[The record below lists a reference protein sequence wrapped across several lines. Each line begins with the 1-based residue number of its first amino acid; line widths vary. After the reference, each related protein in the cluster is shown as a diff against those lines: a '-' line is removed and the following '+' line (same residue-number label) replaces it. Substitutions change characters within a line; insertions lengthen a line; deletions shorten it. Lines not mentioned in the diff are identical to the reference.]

1 MRTRR
6 LRIFVTLITMMLIA
20 AACGDSGDT
29 TTTQAPT
36 TQPPATDPP
45 ATDPPPTTQAPDPF
59 DVDGDGLVTIG
70 IAAAGPRDDG
80 GYYQAVVDGAQT
92 FAASQGSH
100 WTVIISDNITAED
113 AATAI
118 DDLAQQSV
126 DIMIVGASEI
136 ASPMADLAEKHSD
149 AFWYCN
155 CGAGWPES
163 PFYAQSQ
170 DDGSEIHYTVGVAA
184 GLLMQEA
191 GGDSMVML
199 GCCDLGFEKE
209 AFLATQMGLQA
220 VDPTFTITYVQTG
233 GFPFDFENTANAI
246 EAFNNALAE
255 GVVGVYGYL
264 GGAANPVGQAAN
276 EADIFNI
283 AAGPGDA
290 CTRTD
295 VAWSMTAAFD
305 GGEYVAAIFPQII
318 SGDIVEGSIKLF
330 RVGVDPEPGARMC
343 NATAEQQAALDA
355 AYALVGTGDLA
366 GDFGAIKGQAYG

>member
-80 GYYQAVVDGAQT
+80 GYYQAVVDGAQR

-283 AAGPGDA
+283 AAGPG
-290 CTRTD
+290 RRMHTD
-295 VAWSMTAAFD
+295 GRCVEYDCGIRRRRICRGDLPADHQRRHRRGFDQAVPRWGRPRARCPHVQRDCGAA
-305 GGEYVAAIFPQII
+305 G
-318 SGDIVEGSIKLF
+318 
-330 RVGVDPEPGARMC
+330 GARC
-343 NATAEQQAALDA
+343 G
-355 AYALVGTGDLA
+355 VRA
-366 GDFGAIKGQAYG
+366 GRYRRSGR